1 MGAKWQGRLL
11 LVEDENLL
19 RGLIAQFLRG
29 EGFEL
34 VEAADGREGVE
45 RYSSLGPF
53 DIVLLDLN
61 LPVFSGVEV
70 CRRIKHL
77 HPGQPVII
85 CSAAILDGHMDALES
100 LNVDQFLSK
109 PYHPKELLNRIAIEF
124 ERAAHLARRV
134 AREPVRA
141 GLTPGRSG
149 PCEHW
154 PVAYPVQAACYRLT

>member
-19 RGLIAQFLRG
+19 RGLIAQFLRS

-70 CRRIKHL
+70 CRRSSICI
-77 HPGQPVII
+77 PG
-85 CSAAILDGHMDALES
+85 S
-100 LNVDQFLSK
+100 
-109 PYHPKELLNRIAIEF
+109 R
-124 ERAAHLARRV
+124 
-134 AREPVRA
+134 
-141 GLTPGRSG
+141 
-149 PCEHW
+149 
-154 PVAYPVQAACYRLT
+154 

>member
-19 RGLIAQFLRG
+19 RGLIAQFLRS

-53 DIVLLDLN
+53 DVVLLDLN

-70 CRRIKHL
+70 CRRIKQM

-85 CSAAILDGHMDALES
+85 CSAAILDGHMAALES
-100 LNVDQFLSK
+100 LKVDQFLSK

-124 ERAAHLARRV
+124 ERAARTRGEAPENLCAPASRRARPR
-134 AREPVRA
+134 
-141 GLTPGRSG
+141 T
-149 PCEHW
+149 CEHR
-154 PVAYPVQAACYRLT
+154 PIAYPVQAACNRLT